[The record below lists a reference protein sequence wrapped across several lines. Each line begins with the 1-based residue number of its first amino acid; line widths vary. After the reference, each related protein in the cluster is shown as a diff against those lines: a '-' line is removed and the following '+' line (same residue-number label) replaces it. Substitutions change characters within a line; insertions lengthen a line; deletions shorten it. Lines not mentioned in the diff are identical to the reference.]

1 MSELPLTCVSVLCH
15 PSALVRFRMPS
26 HSLSIPRQR
35 LEEGGRIGQVLRRKK
50 EPHSLKSEKMLAEH
64 RSSSLQGCHGTQEV
78 HFIELE
84 TEGSLKVHSFIHSF
98 ICSCVCISV
107 CIGQKT
113 LYRMCSELSPMVHG
127 IIFTGLSLRTSRSL
141 SWVTEFLMFVP
152 LMRNKIQTRDKCLR
166 EISWKSKKSMGDY
179 SNIHGPVTRNE

>member
-35 LEEGGRIGQVLRRKK
+35 PEGGRIGQVLRRKK
-50 EPHSLKSEKMLAEH
+50 ESHSLKSEKMLAEH
-64 RSSSLQGCHGTQEV
+64 RSSSLQGCHGTQKV

-84 TEGSLKVHSFIHSF
+84 TGGPLKVRSFIHMF
-98 ICSCVCISV
+98 MCVHKCV
-107 CIGQKT
+107 
-113 LYRMCSELSPMVHG
+113 YRSEDPLPQCSELSPMVHG

-141 SWVTEFLMFVP
+141 SWVTEFLIFVP

-179 SNIHGPVTRNE
+179 SSIHGPITWNK